1 MRLISA
7 ALVLAFGFALTA
19 PAAEV
24 ALKDGRVLKTTKPYT
39 VKGGMAVLTLADGRL
54 VSVPVS
60 EIDTK
65 KTKELA
71 AKAPEAPPA
80 PEATP
85 AAPRTL
91 ADAAKAKPTK
101 KASVILTDSE
111 VAPGLPLATEEE
123 GKKAGPGDVTISGVS
138 AKKVTGGYSIIG
150 SVQNSGK
157 AEVIGV
163 GVTIEVI
170 GDENKTLTTVSGQLA
185 KDSLAPGEKSGFTAE
200 VTIEE
205 EAKNFRYVPTWQ
217 EKAPRVEKVGPGGPA
232 AGEAPA
238 AAGTPAPSPTPAP
251 AAPAAPK
258 APEPEPTPRYVPQ
271 PDMAPPAAN
280 APVGQP
286 EQPGG
291 AYLPRPSDGQ
301 PQPQPT
307 RVP

>member
-7 ALVLAFGFALTA
+7 ALLLAFGFALTA

-65 KTKELA
+65 QTKELA
-71 AKAPEAPPA
+71 SKPPEAPPA

-85 AAPRTL
+85 ATPRSL

-101 KASVILTDSE
+101 KASVILTDTE
-111 VAPGLPLATEEE
+111 VAPGMALEPEQE
-123 GKKAGPGDVTISGVS
+123 GKKAGAGDVTVSGAN
-138 AKKVTGGYSIIG
+138 AKKVTGGYSITG

-163 GVTIEVI
+163 GVTIELI
-170 GDENKTLTTVSGQLA
+170 GDENKTLTSVSGQVA
-185 KDSLAPGEKSGFTAE
+185 KDSLAPGEKTGFTAE

-217 EKAPRVEKVGPGGPA
+217 EKAPRVEKVGPGGVA
-232 AGEAPA
+232 AQGEAT
-238 AAGTPAPSPTPAP
+238 AGSPAPSPTPAP

-258 APEPEPTPRYVPQ
+258 APEPEPTPRYLPQ

-286 EQPGG
+286 DTPGG